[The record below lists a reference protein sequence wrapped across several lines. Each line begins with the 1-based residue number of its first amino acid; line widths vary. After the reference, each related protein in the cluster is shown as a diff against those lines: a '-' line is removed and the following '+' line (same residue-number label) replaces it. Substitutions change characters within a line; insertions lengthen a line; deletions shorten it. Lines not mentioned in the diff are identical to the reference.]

1 MYENSCSYQTALDLK
16 RVSPP
21 TLAQVKTEDC
31 LPLGQCSP
39 DWSTYRFHQS
49 TFEQLKQSVE
59 KAKAALQDRSGF
71 FGASSAF
78 SDIYSTQRLSDTLG
92 DTLPNVQSTNGG
104 NCIGIVHNSSGLG
117 CNTVASTPSLV
128 LNGNCIT
135 TVSSATTGQRYRL
148 DSLQPVTGCSPVS
161 QHGLISTSSAPP
173 PLTPGALDANSVVV
187 ESKSREKSSSVCSSS
202 STPHAVSTSSEN
214 HRSSSKCISEKDEA
228 FKDHFYERLENTYE
242 RCLCRDVKIVFGNIN
257 ARINACPTTGIKV
270 RSAQST
276 IKATPPLAPTTKV
289 SDFYASERL
298 KPTANELS
306 KP

>member
-31 LPLGQCSP
+31 LTLGQCSP

-92 DTLPNVQSTNGG
+92 DTLPNVQPTNSS
-104 NCIGIVHNSSGLG
+104 NCIGLVHNTGGISG
-117 CNTVASTPSLV
+117 NSVASTPSLV

-135 TVSSATTGQRYRL
+135 TVSAATTGQRYRL

-161 QHGLISTSSAPP
+161 QHGVISSSGGSVPP
-173 PLTPGALDANSVVV
+173 PLTPGALDAVGVV
-187 ESKSREKSSSVCSSS
+187 ESKSRGFPC
-202 STPHAVSTSSEN
+202 
-214 HRSSSKCISEKDEA
+214 
-228 FKDHFYERLENTYE
+228 ER
-242 RCLCRDVKIVFGNIN
+242 K
-257 ARINACPTTGIKV
+257 
-270 RSAQST
+270 
-276 IKATPPLAPTTKV
+276 
-289 SDFYASERL
+289 
-298 KPTANELS
+298 
-306 KP
+306 